1 MTQIDHLTRLAALAD
16 QLAQVGHLALA
27 VQTAQEALDS
37 FLADRP
43 RVRAVLDRLDSQGA
57 AQVVPEPVVEAKP
70 EKARRR
76 AVGYRKGTRPHREF
90 PDGIRRYLWRSAFH
104 ATVCR
109 EVKIGCVETIELEM
123 ADKSFKRRGICWLSE
138 TEALLVCEEVRVRRL
153 TRKAAKAALAAKA
166 GEA

>member
-43 RVRAVLDRLDSQGA
+43 RVRAVLDRIDSQEA

-70 EKARRR
+70 RRR

-109 EVKIGCVETIELEM
+109 EVKIGVVETIELEM

-138 TEALLVCEEVRVRRL
+138 TEALLVCEEVRVRRIE
-153 TRKAAKAALAAKA
+153 RKAAKAALAAKA